1 MKKII
6 SIILV
11 GAAITTA
18 ALAYSSR
25 QSTADSQS
33 CGSCCK
39 VSCSQDT

>member
-6 SIILV
+6 ALV
-11 GAAITTA
+11 LAGAAITTA
-18 ALAYSSR
+18 ALAFSAK
-25 QSTADSQS
+25 QSAADSQS